1 MAKREK
7 FDSFMSPDVLCPF
20 YIGDNSK
27 NKIRCE
33 GVVGATSTFYFGR
46 GTEGKAG
53 MLAHAQKLCCN
64 EYEKCPAYA
73 AINELY
79 EEGKR

>member
-7 FDSFMSPDVLCPF
+7 FDSFMGVSVLCPF

-33 GVVGATSTFYFGR
+33 GIVGTTSTFFFGS
-46 GTEGKAG
+46 GEEGKTE
-53 MLAHAQKLCCN
+53 MHRYAHCFCCD
-64 EYEKCPAYA
+64 EYKKCPVYTV
-73 AINELY
+73 INKFY